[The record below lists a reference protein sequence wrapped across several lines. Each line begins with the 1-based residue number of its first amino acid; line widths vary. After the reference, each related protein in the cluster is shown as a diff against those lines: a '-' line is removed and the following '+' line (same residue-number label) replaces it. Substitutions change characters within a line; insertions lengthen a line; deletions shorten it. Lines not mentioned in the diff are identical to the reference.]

1 MASAWET
8 TGQKFGEAL
17 ESGTQASI
25 TGINRQWAQKLYE
38 VKKRDRDRMFEMV
51 TQAVTLGSNVLSNVR
66 QNREAIKFAESKG
79 LKTNQ
84 GNWVNKAFG
93 KPSFYG
99 SKNTYT
105 MEDVLAREAF
115 DIDFTDPTYEWQTKE
130 KKKKRG
136 LMKDPE
142 FQVREDEFD
151 LGAIE

>member
-38 VKKRDRDRMFEMV
+38 VKKQRRDKMFNMV
-51 TQAVTLGSNVLSNVR
+51 TQAVMLGSNVLSNVK

-79 LKTNQ
+79 LKTSQ
-84 GNWVNKAFG
+84 GNWLWKAFG

-99 SKNTYT
+99 SKKTYS
-105 MEDVLAREAF
+105 MEDVLARKAF
-115 DIDFTDPTYEWQTKE
+115 DIDFEDPT
-130 KKKKRG
+130 
-136 LMKDPE
+136 
-142 FQVREDEFD
+142 EDEEEKRREWID
-151 LGAIE
+151 MNKSYSSKSEGIV

>member
-38 VKKRDRDRMFEMV
+38 VKKQRRDKMFNMV
-51 TQAVTLGSNVLSNVR
+51 TQAVMLGSNVLSNVK

-79 LKTNQ
+79 LKTSQ
-84 GNWVNKAFG
+84 GNWIWKAFG

-99 SKNTYT
+99 KNKSYT
-105 MEDVLAREAF
+105 MDEVLAME
-115 DIDFTDPTYEWQTKE
+115 
-130 KKKKRG
+130 
-136 LMKDPE
+136 
-142 FQVREDEFD
+142 
-151 LGAIE
+151 